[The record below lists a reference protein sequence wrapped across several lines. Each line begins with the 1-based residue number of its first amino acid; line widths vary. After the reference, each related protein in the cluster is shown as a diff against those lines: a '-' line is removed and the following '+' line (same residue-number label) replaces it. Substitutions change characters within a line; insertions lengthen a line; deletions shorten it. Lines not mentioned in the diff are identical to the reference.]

1 MSNTKRKRRAGK
13 TQKAYRV
20 NGFGGRDKHDPVV
33 RTRQLLKED
42 TARQTEEYIGNH
54 GS

>member
-1 MSNTKRKRRAGK
+1 MSNTKRTRRRGK

-33 RTRQLLKED
+33 RTRQLLKNDLRKEID
-42 TARQTEEYIGNH
+42 SN
-54 GS
+54 